1 MRLLKTLAFLSI
13 MASAGGHAAVQL
25 SSLTC
30 KNEAL
35 KDSKKLLS
43 FYRDNDDRMD
53 IDDNVTPL
61 AKIKNPANA
70 KQHFDVL
77 ETWGYIY
84 KGRYRMHLI
93 YYTSPVDSDCVLI
106 GEEIFGY
113 ADL

>member
-1 MRLLKTLAFLSI
+1 MRSLKILALLSI
-13 MASAGGHAAVQL
+13 LVSAGGHAAAQV

-30 KNEAL
+30 KDEAL

-43 FYRDNDDRMD
+43 FYRDNDDRIE

-84 KGRYRMHLI
+84 KGKYRMHLI
-93 YYTSPVDSDCVLI
+93 YYTSPGDSDCVLM
-106 GEEIFGY
+106 GEEILEY
-113 ADL
+113 ANL